1 MMWNTAT
8 WWHWLPMTIVW
19 LIVVGTIVWAAMSVF
34 PAERHRGST
43 ARTVLDERLARGQLD
58 LEEYPRLRDE
68 LERP

>member
-1 MMWNTAT
+1 MMWNAAT
-8 WWHWLPMTIVW
+8 WWHWLPMTIIW

-58 LEEYPRLRDE
+58 LEEYRRLRDE